1 MASTFLIVGGGQA
14 AAQAVDTLRREGF
27 DGRLVLVGEE
37 AHLPYQRP
45 PLSKQFLAG
54 DLAADRLPFRHQAF
68 YDGHR
73 VELKLGKKAVRIDRE
88 TRRVQLEDGEELA
101 YDRLLLST
109 GARSR
114 ELTSPGAHLSGVHY
128 LRGIADVDAI
138 RAGLKEGARVVVIGG
153 GYIGLE
159 TAATARKL
167 GCAVT
172 ALEMADRV
180 MNRVVASSVSE
191 YFAHEHR
198 AHGVK
203 IVCNTRVV
211 RLEGTGAVERV
222 VCADGS
228 SYEADMLIVGVG
240 AVPNVELAVQA
251 GLECENGIVV
261 DQHCRTSDPAIYG
274 AGDCTNH
281 PSLRFGMRV
290 RLESVDNAFEQG
302 KAAALNMLDRPTV
315 HDRVPWFWSD
325 QFDNKLLIVGLSQG
339 FDQQIL
345 RGDPAT
351 RGFSVCYLK
360 GGELIALEAVNH
372 SKDYMAARKM
382 IAERAKPDADKL
394 ADPQVAL
401 RDTVI

>member
-1 MASTFLIVGGGQA
+1 MTSTILIVGAGQA
-14 AAQAVDTLRREGF
+14 GAQAVDTLRREGF
-27 DGRLVLVGEE
+27 GGRLVLIGDEP
-37 AHLPYQRP
+37 HLPYQRP

-54 DLAADRLPFRHQAF
+54 EMAAERLPFRHQAF
-68 YDGHR
+68 YEQHR
-73 VELKLGKKAVRIDRE
+73 VELKLGLPALSIDPGARCV
-88 TRRVQLEDGEELA
+88 TLA
-101 YDRLLLST
+101 DTQALSYDRLLLST

-114 ELTSPGAHLSGVHY
+114 PLSCPGAELPGIHY
-128 LRGIADVDAI
+128 LRSIADVDAI
-138 RAGLKEGARVVVIGG
+138 RAALRVGTRVVIIGG

-172 ALEMADRV
+172 VLEMADRV
-180 MNRVVASSVSE
+180 MNRVVASRVSE
-191 YFAHEHR
+191 YFEHEHR
-198 AHGVK
+198 TQGIK

-211 RLEGTGAVERV
+211 RLEGARSVERV

-228 SYEADMLIVGVG
+228 SYEADLLIAGIG
-240 AVPNVELAVQA
+240 AVPETKLAADA
-251 GLECENGIVV
+251 GLRCENGIVV
-261 DQHCRTSDPAIYG
+261 DLHCRTSDPAIYA

-281 PSLRFGMRV
+281 PSARFGMRV

-302 KAAALNMLDRPTV
+302 KSAALNMIERATV

-351 RGFSVCYLK
+351 RAFTVCYLK
-360 GGELIALEAVNH
+360 GGELIAVEAVNH
-372 SKDYMAARKM
+372 SKDYMAGRKL
-382 IAERAKPDADKL
+382 IAERARPDTEKL
-394 ADPQVAL
+394 ADQRIAL
-401 RDTVI
+401 KDTI